1 MMQNAVSHESV
12 DTKGGPK
19 SSRRR
24 PRSHSPDCDDKR
36 AERED
41 KKRHVISSG
50 GFRMSEDDEEKL
62 APYQFET
69 SEDATVA
76 VAITA
81 AAAEV

>member
-50 GFRMSEDDEEKL
+50 GFRMSEDDEEK
-62 APYQFET
+62 PYQFET
-69 SEDATVA
+69 SEDAAVA
-76 VAITA
+76 VAITS